1 MGCCET
7 RDEKKLEKK
16 VYIPKIY
23 RTGIRNINISDMK
36 NQDTLIIS
44 ETPSSELNFRFD
56 GDACALELY
65 VEWCYNLKKWKE
77 LALLIGD
84 ATRIA
89 NCSLTL
95 DWNPKPTTIGCLSII
110 FLCKQSQI
118 NSDLIAPYI
127 DLVLFNF
134 IKAIK
139 IGSDDYQQ
147 NSLTLLFYYLDSA
160 TEVSILRLV
169 KFNIFGVLVRF
180 MTWNNREME
189 YLAAKVCAKIYK
201 HREYA
206 QEEFLNVNG
215 GFKLIHLLDM
225 NKDNSEQILANLIM
239 HLIDLL
245 QAENGEAVGKI
256 YKRINDGAIWDVL
269 NGIDRNNIS
278 IKLMER
284 IDTLMFLLV

>member
-1 MGCCET
+1 
-7 RDEKKLEKK
+7 
-16 VYIPKIY
+16 
-23 RTGIRNINISDMK
+23 
-36 NQDTLIIS
+36 
-44 ETPSSELNFRFD
+44 
-56 GDACALELY
+56 
-65 VEWCYNLKKWKE
+65 
-77 LALLIGD
+77 
-84 ATRIA
+84 
-89 NCSLTL
+89 
-95 DWNPKPTTIGCLSII
+95 
-110 FLCKQSQI
+110 
-118 NSDLIAPYI
+118 
-127 DLVLFNF
+127 
-134 IKAIK
+134 
-139 IGSDDYQQ
+139 
-147 NSLTLLFYYLDSA
+147 
-160 TEVSILRLV
+160 
-169 KFNIFGVLVRF
+169 
-180 MTWNNREME
+180 ME